1 MHSFN
6 PELQLQDTAFSI
18 RNKLIDLLTELKGF
32 KFVTKLVFELKKIE
46 NDFKTKYSNFYSN
59 SKRETIVN
67 QSDINDVFESICSTI
82 ISNILKSLRKSSR
95 WIADSVIG
103 RNINVSKY
111 NALADSSYIKLPKKL
126 KMID

>member
-1 MHSFN
+1 MNYFN
-6 PELQLQDTAFSI
+6 AKLDLKNTESAIKNEL
-18 RNKLIDLLTELKGF
+18 KDLLSELREL
-32 KFVTKLVFELKKIE
+32 KFVTALFLELKS
-46 NDFKTKYSNFYSN
+46 DDATKYSNFYSN
-59 SKRETIVN
+59 SKRETIIN

-82 ISNILKSLRKSSR
+82 ISNIQKPLRKSSR

-111 NALADSSYIKLPKKL
+111 NALADSSYIKLTKQL

>member
-6 PELQLQDTAFSI
+6 PELQLKDTAFSI

-32 KFVTKLVFELKKIE
+32 KFVTTLVLELKKIE
-46 NDFKTKYSNFYSN
+46 NDFKTKCSNFYSN
-59 SKRETIVN
+59 SKRETIIN

-82 ISNILKSLRKSSR
+82 ISNIQKPLRKSSR

-111 NALADSSYIKLPKKL
+111 NALADSSYIKLTKQL